1 MRVFQGAFEFIERK
15 NLKKK
20 FTAALKILQS
30 FRTFSSFFA
39 KFPDILIV
47 SGEQS
52 NLTLFNQL
60 LRWCLTF
67 KYMLAMRFAMLAAI
81 QHVHRFEKSL
91 AFIIYSQVLLY
102 QVSHGYRF
110 IKTRK
115 VRHLFSLVPMFCQD
129 VIMLYGYFLSHR
141 SIAAHLFIHVNLR
154 WLNTVLRA
162 VSGQAYFKSD
172 KQTWRRKKKTISQN
186 LLIKIL

>member
-60 LRWCLTF
+60 LHWCLTC
-67 KYMLAMRFAMLAAI
+67 KYMLAMQFAMLAAM
-81 QHVHRFEKSL
+81 QRVHRFEKSL
-91 AFIIYSQVLLY
+91 AFIIYNQVFLY

-115 VRHLFSLVPMFCQD
+115 VRHLFSLVPVFCQD
-129 VIMLYGYFLSHR
+129 VIMLYGQFFRSPFHR
-141 SIAAHLFIHVNLR
+141 
-154 WLNTVLRA
+154 RA
-162 VSGQAYFKSD
+162 FVHTCEFKVAEHSFAGGQ
-172 KQTWRRKKKTISQN
+172 R
-186 LLIKIL
+186 

>member
-60 LRWCLTF
+60 LHWCLTC

-81 QHVHRFEKSL
+81 QRVHRFEKSL
-91 AFIIYSQVLLY
+91 AFIIYNQVFLY

-115 VRHLFSLVPMFCQD
+115 VRHLFSLVPVFCQD

-162 VSGQAYFKSD
+162 VSGSACFKLD